1 MAKGGSSLGKRY
13 RFLDQRMSK
22 GPARHFAKPMVDQGV
37 LYKCLSCHEDLIQD
51 LGTYELVSRNQATDP
66 GGLMEIIAL
75 LESLVKVSATFE
87 VHSGPLRTCLL
98 TLAKDKPS
106 LNTSKFNG
114 QVWANIKTE
123 RLVVVMAHCRRLKN
137 DAEMRKAA
145 AKLKSVDYQRLQNLV
160 DKIRDKDEQ
169 EEPERMRDDMS
180 LDSEGYHN
188 ELKTPPAKKTL
199 TKGKRSAEE
208 LEDEEH
214 LPKVNTSFFRKKIGS
229 RAAKSSKAWGQEDE
243 DEGLAK
249 AIGLPKAL
257 PKGQAK
263 KRPAATLKKPLTK
276 GTAKMRK
283 PAASCSS
290 GKSPAGVQAE
300 VKPKGQKWH
309 KLKVTYAKKPERAYI
324 TAQSAPKE
332 KFRLLVEVSKKRTI
346 QYQRV
351 IETIHQEAEKKGLDK
366 LQCRELRESLC

>member
-1 MAKGGSSLGKRY
+1 
-13 RFLDQRMSK
+13 MSK
-22 GPARHFAKPMVDQGV
+22 GGARHFAKPMVDQGV
-37 LYKCLSCHEDLIQD
+37 LYKCLSCHEDLVQD

-66 GGLMEIIAL
+66 AGLMEIIAL
-75 LESLVKVSATFE
+75 LESLVKISTTCE

-98 TLAKDKPS
+98 SLAKEKPS
-106 LNTSKFNG
+106 INTSKFNG

-137 DAEMRKAA
+137 NGEMRKAA
-145 AKLKSVDYQRLQNLV
+145 AKLKSADYQRLQNLV
-160 DKIRDKDEQ
+160 DKIREKDEQ
-169 EEPERMRDDMS
+169 EENLVDKTRQKDEQQEPERQRNDMPM
-180 LDSEGYHN
+180 DSQGYPL
-188 ELKTPPAKKTL
+188 ELKTPEGKRTL
-199 TKGKRSAEE
+199 TKGKRPAEE

-214 LPKVNTSFFRKKIGS
+214 LPKVNTSFFRKKLGA
-229 RAAKSSKAWGQEDE
+229 RAAKSSKDWGQEDE

-263 KRPAATLKKPLTK
+263 KKPATTLKKPLAK
-276 GTAKMRK
+276 GPATMKK
-283 PAASCSS
+283 PAASSS
-290 GKSPAGVQAE
+290 GKSAEGVKAE
-300 VKPKGQKWH
+300 VKPKGKKWH
-309 KLKVTYAKKPERAYI
+309 KLQVTYAKKPERAYI

-351 IETIHQEAEKKGLDK
+351 IETIHQEAEKKSLDK
-366 LQCRELRESLC
+366 LQCSSLRESLS